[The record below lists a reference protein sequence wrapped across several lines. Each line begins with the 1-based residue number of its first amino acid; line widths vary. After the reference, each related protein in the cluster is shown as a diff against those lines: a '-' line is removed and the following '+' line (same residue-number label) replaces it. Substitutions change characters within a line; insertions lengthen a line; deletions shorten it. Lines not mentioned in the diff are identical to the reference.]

1 MCNEKGRKWWTP
13 LASPSGSD
21 GKKKKIACNAGD
33 PGSIPG
39 SGKFPGEGNGYPFQ
53 YSSLENS
60 METRVWWLGSQR
72 VRPEDMIEW
81 LTFSLCKPNPST
93 GLTSVRSC
101 VTSESKVSHLIIA
114 HVLSRKNKTNLLCW
128 SQKDILQPIGVG
140 NPKCN
145 LGDI

>member
-1 MCNEKGRKWWTP
+1 MCNEKGRKRWTP

-60 METRVWWLGSQR
+60 METRV
-72 VRPEDMIEW
+72 
-81 LTFSLCKPNPST
+81 
-93 GLTSVRSC
+93 
-101 VTSESKVSHLIIA
+101 
-114 HVLSRKNKTNLLCW
+114 
-128 SQKDILQPIGVG
+128 
-140 NPKCN
+140 
-145 LGDI
+145 